1 MTASANA
8 SAHAPTLSVRD
19 LSVTFRSRAG
29 DVDIVRDLSF
39 DIARGEV
46 FAIIGESGSGKSTAA
61 QAIMGLLPGHSRVGG
76 DLLLDGESIAAM
88 SAGARRRLLGQRI
101 SFISQDA
108 LSALNPCTTVGYQ
121 IAEVMMVH
129 RGTPRRQAMERAVE
143 LLSLTGISAP
153 QERVNH
159 YPHQFSGGMRQRA
172 LIAMALALEPELVIA
187 DEPTTALDATI
198 KAQILELLSSLRAR
212 FGMSV
217 LLITHD
223 MGAVARLADRL
234 LVMYA
239 GRAAE
244 VGGVREVF
252 AAPRHPY
259 TRALLRSMPRLDL
272 PGDAPVSIPGS
283 PPVPSEPVPG
293 CAFHPRCERMRDIC
307 ARVRPEE
314 TVLGCGRRVACHFA
328 LQEPA
333 DV

>member
-1 MTASANA
+1 MSLRLIHVGHAMADLTLFDGVDVVVASGERVG
-8 SAHAPTLSVRD
+8 LV
-19 LSVTFRSRAG
+19 G
-29 DVDIVRDLSF
+29 DNG
-39 DIARGEV
+39 A
-46 FAIIGESGSGKSTAA
+46 GKST
-61 QAIMGLLPGHSRVGG
+61 LLR
-76 DLLLDGESIAAM
+76 IAA
-88 SAGARRRLLGQRI
+88 G
-101 SFISQDA
+101 
-108 LSALNPCTTVGYQ
+108 
-121 IAEVMMVH
+121 
-129 RGTPRRQAMERAVE
+129 
-143 LLSLTGISAP
+143 
-153 QERVNH
+153 
-159 YPHQFSGGMRQRA
+159 
-172 LIAMALALEPELVIA
+172 ALAPDRGQVRV
-187 DEPTTALDATI
+187 DGTVALLTQLDDRPA
-198 KAQILELLSSLRAR
+198 AALAAPDLLSSLRAR